1 MSTEALQLKV
11 DELNQMSL
19 TKMVE
24 DIRVRSRFV
33 SLYNKIHGDVS
44 GELIYEKEKFN
55 FLRKVSE
62 SVELN
67 NCSRLSLYGAFLDLS
82 VNGLSLD
89 QGSKPLAYL
98 MSRSVKTG
106 MKDQQGR
113 DIYEKRAYLEASPYG
128 ELVMRMRAGQVRHV
142 DNPVILYE
150 GDIFEPELLPGGQKT
165 ARYKPAIPRKSN
177 KIIGAFICIT
187 RNDGTTD
194 LQWMLEDDIKR
205 LQGWSER
212 NNSKWVE
219 ENGKKV
225 KKDGPPN
232 ALYTSNKGQI
242 DTGFLEAKMIKHGF
256 DSYPKVRTGAFTE
269 LATAQLEPKPEEIDY
284 GINEEGKAEPE
295 MVFAAAPMDNQTEPA
310 VTVKDEDEV
319 F

>member
-24 DIRVRSRFV
+24 DNRVQSRFV

-62 SVELN
+62 SAELN

-205 LQGWSER
+205 LQGYSARQNR
-212 NNSKWVE
+212 NQT
-219 ENGKKV
+219 G
-225 KKDGPPN
+225 N
-232 ALYTSNKGQI
+232 ALYTSNEGQI
-242 DTGFLEAKMIKHGF
+242 DPGFLEAKMIRHAF

-310 VTVKDEDEV
+310 VTVKDDDEV